1 MKHDVVSQLK
11 ASMNRILAQLDH
23 GLDVEEGTEEP
34 FPPSFFDEAQ
44 QLETLRDRFGREEV
58 LLHHLARIG
67 QAINAGEEAVH
78 ELRLEPWEVAAYDK
92 LFEHIEPEAD
102 EDSDELWYLYL
113 RAAALRIKVDEE
125 ATILATAMAAG
136 VRPEHDLLVR
146 ARQSLDSAKELDEQF
161 GDLLQQAVYYSNPK
175 IVHQLYR
182 SRFRLL
188 RGFSGLWLIYDRQA

>member
-1 MKHDVVSQLK
+1 FGHD
-11 ASMNRILAQLDH
+11 
-23 GLDVEEGTEEP
+23 
-34 FPPSFFDEAQ
+34 
-44 QLETLRDRFGREEV
+44 EV
-58 LLHHLARIG
+58 LVQHLSRIG
-67 QAINAGEEAVH
+67 HAIDQGQEHVD
-78 ELRLEPWEVAAYDK
+78 ELRLEPWEAAAYDK
-92 LFEHIEPEAD
+92 LFERAESEID
-102 EDSDELWYLYL
+102 EDVEELWYLYL

-188 RGFSGLWLIYDRQA
+188 RCFSGLWLIYDRQS